1 MILQL
6 KSGQAIKLEWN
17 YLVLEYLEER
27 EGSMELLQEK
37 VNQTNDLE
45 KVRLS
50 NSFIYAVIQANVD
63 DVMTYKQAIRSVK
76 PEDYPRV
83 FAFIQK
89 QLELQNSYKKKR
101 NIKEEWKPQKERS
114 EKIDWASLKFTK
126 NSNRRKRV

>member
-83 FAFIQK
+83 FAFIQM
-89 QLELQNSYKKKR
+89 QLELQNSYKKKGTSKKNGNR
-101 NIKEEWKPQKERS
+101 KKNGQKKS
-114 EKIDWASLKFTK
+114 TGQA
-126 NSNRRKRV
+126 